1 MYHYCNVFTK
11 LEIRKLKKK
20 IVIYHII
27 TKNVD
32 RSLDERIK
40 LDIIIAKKNHLESY
54 KHRIF
59 R

>member
-40 LDIIIAKKNHLESY
+40 LSLLRKQKKHLESY

>member
-11 LEIRKLKKK
+11 LEIRKLKKKK

-40 LDIIIAKKNHLESY
+40 LSLLRKQKKN
-54 KHRIF
+54 I
-59 R
+59 

>member
-1 MYHYCNVFTK
+1 MYHYCNVFTQ
-11 LEIRKLKKK
+11 LEKRKLKKRA
-20 IVIYHII
+20 
-27 TKNVD
+27 KNVH

-40 LDIIIAKKNHLESY
+40 LDIIIAKKTHLESY